1 MIFSKQF
8 ITSLENLVEDAS
20 DIVFAGV
27 PVDDRGS
34 QVTRSLKN
42 IQLEKYVEL
51 FFNPEKMSFSV
62 NQVEVNLREF
72 EGFLNKIFN
81 GVEIGALTI
90 DATTLSIAELLYIF
104 RWVKKH
110 QNQITLKIIYAEPEN
125 YTSRIDTQSD
135 FGKHQFSLSDD
146 SRGYIAL
153 PGFTRAV
160 NGRNKSHVLALLG
173 FERVRLGQLLSNDE
187 GAYINSFT
195 PIFGVPGFKPY
206 YDKHSV
212 YQNIDLITRSGE
224 KPEFSSA
231 NNPFATYNLL
241 SEISDSL
248 PDFLINIAPIG
259 TKPMAIGACLF
270 LVNNNIKAGL
280 MYDHPYKKKGRSEGV
295 SKVHCFV
302 VEL

>member
-8 ITSLENLVEDAS
+8 ITSLEILGGDAS

-34 QVTRSLKN
+34 QVTQSLKN
-42 IQLEKYVEL
+42 TNSLKYVEL
-51 FFNPEKMSFSV
+51 CFNPERMSFSV
-62 NQVEVNLREF
+62 DQVEVNLRGF
-72 EGFLNKIFN
+72 EDFLNQTFNDIKI
-81 GVEIGALTI
+81 ETLTI

-104 RWVKKH
+104 RWVKKL
-110 QNQITLKIIYAEPEN
+110 QKEITLKIIYAEPEN

-160 NGRNKSHVLALLG
+160 NGRNKSHVIALLG

-187 GAYINSFT
+187 GAYIKSFT

-212 YQNIDLITRSGE
+212 YQNIDLITRNGE

-241 SEISDSL
+241 SEISESL
-248 PDFLINIAPIG
+248 PELSINIAPIG
-259 TKPMAIGACLF
+259 TKPMAIGACLY
-270 LVNNNIKAGL
+270 LVNNSIKAGL
-280 MYDHPYKKKGRSEGV
+280 MYDHPYKKQGRSKGV

-302 VEL
+302 VDM